1 MRDPLLTV
9 LAIAVLFS
17 GSCTPEE
24 SSLMEPGKT
33 VVTGTVTPYD
43 PTSDMEALVVSYNDL
58 NSRETVRHR
67 CPIDSMGRFRLEL
80 DLPHTIEAFIG
91 AREYHHILLIPNEHL
106 ALVYRGEDGLVVSG
120 SAIAEELHQQL
131 QAYTGADEANGPA
144 GLSTNEMK
152 ALETDTF
159 LQALQTIR
167 ERRTA
172 FLEAYQ
178 DENELHPFL
187 YQWAQNDIYFK
198 YLRQKLSY
206 RLFKPLSQ
214 DIQPSTVAFP
224 PQYAAELDNFDY
236 HPSYETNLY
245 YRRFLNVYYHYFLTE
260 AQYQLHEF
268 DKIKG
273 DAKVIKR
280 ALLEAAL
287 ATENR
292 TLREALLIRTLY
304 SLAESTYIKDAD
316 RLALYEEYKA
326 YITNESFLRDLEAL
340 YEPYTNPE
348 IAPTNND
355 DQSIDLAS
363 EDLKQLLQP
372 YQEKYIY
379 LVSWG
384 TWCGPC
390 MKEIPH
396 YNAFMAKMDTS
407 RIQPLFLASRS
418 PEPRW
423 RSVIEAHDLGGA
435 HHLLTARQTEQ
446 LCGELKLCGYPSH
459 ALISPGSTEL
469 EAVGGPIDYDLSI
482 NDALL
487 QKMGKLVLLMNTDK

>member
-1 MRDPLLTV
+1 MED
-9 LAIAVLFS
+9 
-17 GSCTPEE
+17 GSNFVYE
-24 SSLMEPGKT
+24 MET
-33 VVTGTVTPYD
+33 
-43 PTSDMEALVVSYNDL
+43 ME
-58 NSRETVRHR
+58 
-67 CPIDSMGRFRLEL
+67 IDSF
-80 DLPHTIEAFIG
+80 
-91 AREYHHILLIPNEHL
+91 L
-106 ALVYRGEDGLVVSG
+106 A
-120 SAIAEELHQQL
+120 
-131 QAYTGADEANGPA
+131 
-144 GLSTNEMK
+144 
-152 ALETDTF
+152 
-159 LQALQTIR
+159 ALQTIR
-167 ERRTA
+167 ERRTV
-172 FLEAYQ
+172 FLETYH
-178 DENELHPFL
+178 EEHELHPFL

-198 YLRQKLSY
+198 YLRQKLNY

-236 HPSYETNLY
+236 HPSYETNMY
-245 YRRFLNVYYHYFLTE
+245 FHRFLNMHYHYFLVET
-260 AQYQLHEF
+260 QYQLYEF
-268 DKIKG
+268 EKIKG

-287 ATENR
+287 LTENR

-304 SLAESTYIKDAD
+304 LMAESTQLTDAD

-326 YITNESFLRDLEAL
+326 HITHEGLLKDLEAL

-355 DQSIDLAS
+355 AQSIDLAS

-384 TWCGPC
+384 TWCSPC
-390 MKEIPH
+390 MREIPH
-396 YNAFMAKMDTS
+396 YNAFLAKMDTN
-407 RIQPLFLASRS
+407 RVQPLFPASRS

-423 RSVIEAHDLGGA
+423 RSVIAEHNLSGA

-459 ALISPGSTEL
+459 ALIPPGGTAL
-469 EAVGGPIDYDLSI
+469 EVVGGPIDYDLSV
-482 NDALL
+482 NEALL
-487 QKMGKLVLLMNTDK
+487 QKMGKLGLLVNTDK

>member
-1 MRDPLLTV
+1 
-9 LAIAVLFS
+9 
-17 GSCTPEE
+17 
-24 SSLMEPGKT
+24 
-33 VVTGTVTPYD
+33 
-43 PTSDMEALVVSYNDL
+43 
-58 NSRETVRHR
+58 
-67 CPIDSMGRFRLEL
+67 
-80 DLPHTIEAFIG
+80 
-91 AREYHHILLIPNEHL
+91 
-106 ALVYRGEDGLVVSG
+106 LVVSG
-120 SAIAEELHQQL
+120 SKITEELHQL
-131 QAYTGADEANGPA
+131 LRAYIEADEANGQA
-144 GLSTNEMK
+144 GLSPNEMQ

-172 FLEAYQ
+172 FLETYQ
-178 DENELHPFL
+178 EENELHPFL

-236 HPSYETNLY
+236 HPSYETNMY
-245 YRRFLNVYYHYFLTE
+245 YHRFLNMHYHYYLTE
-260 AQYQLHEF
+260 TQHQSSHFNE
-268 DKIKG
+268 IRG
-273 DAKVIKR
+273 DVKAVKR
-280 ALLEAAL
+280 YLLEAAL

-292 TLREALLIRTLY
+292 TLREALLIRALY
-304 SLAESTYIKDAD
+304 SLAESTHIKDAD

-326 YITNESFLRDLEAL
+326 HITHEGLLKDLEAL
-340 YEPYTNPE
+340 YEPYTNSE

-355 DQSIDLAS
+355 GQSIDLAS
-363 EDLKQLLQP
+363 EDLKELLQP

-407 RIQPLFLASRS
+407 RVQPLFLASRS

-423 RSVIEAHDLGGA
+423 RSVIATHDLGGV

-459 ALISPGSTEL
+459 ALIPPGSTEL
-469 EAVGGPIDYDLSI
+469 EVVGGPIDYDLSV
-482 NDALL
+482 NEALL
-487 QKMGKLVLLMNTDK
+487 QKMGKLGLLLNTD

>member
-1 MRDPLLTV
+1 MRDLL
-9 LAIAVLFS
+9 LPALIIAALFTT
-17 GSCTPEE
+17 SCTPDD

-33 VVTGTVTPYD
+33 VLTGTVTPYD
-43 PTSDMEALVVSYNDL
+43 PASDVEALVVSYNDL
-58 NSRETVRHR
+58 SSGETVRHR

-80 DLPHTIEAFIG
+80 ELPHTIEAFIG
-91 AREYHHILLIPNEHL
+91 AREYHHVLLIPNEHI
-106 ALVYRGEDGLVVSG
+106 ALVYRGQDGLVVSG
-120 SAIAEELHQQL
+120 SAITEELHQQL
-131 QAYTGADEANGPA
+131 QAYIEADEANGQA
-144 GLSTNEMK
+144 GLYTNEMQ

-172 FLEAYQ
+172 FLETYQ
-178 DENELHPFL
+178 EENELHPFL

-236 HPSYETNLY
+236 HPSYEANMY
-245 YRRFLNVYYHYFLTE
+245 YHRFLNMHYQYYLTE
-260 AQYQLHEF
+260 TQHQSYHFNE
-268 DKIKG
+268 IRG
-273 DAKVIKR
+273 DVKAVKR
-280 ALLEAAL
+280 YLLEAAL

-292 TLREALLIRTLY
+292 TLREALLIRALY

-326 YITNESFLRDLEAL
+326 HITHEGLLKDLETL

-348 IAPTNND
+348 IATTNND
-355 DQSIDLAS
+355 GQSIDLAS

-407 RIQPLFLASRS
+407 RVQPLFLASRS

-423 RSVIEAHDLGGA
+423 RSVIAAHDLGGA

-446 LCGELKLCGYPSH
+446 LCGELKLCGFPSH
-459 ALISPGSTEL
+459 ALIPPGSTEL
-469 EAVGGPIDYDLSI
+469 EVVGGPIDYDLSV
-482 NDALL
+482 NKALL
-487 QKMGKLVLLMNTDK
+487 QKMGGLGLLVNTDK

>member
-1 MRDPLLTV
+1 MRNLL
-9 LAIAVLFS
+9 LPALIIAALFS
-17 GSCTPEE
+17 ASCTPED

-33 VVTGTVTPYD
+33 VLTGTVTPYD
-43 PTSDMEALVVSYNDL
+43 PASDVEALVVSYDDL
-58 NSRETVRHR
+58 NSGETVRHR

-91 AREYHHILLIPNEHL
+91 AREYHHILLIPNEHI
-106 ALVYRGEDGLVVSG
+106 ALIYRGKDGLVVSG
-120 SAIAEELHQQL
+120 SAITEELHQQL
-131 QAYTGADEANGPA
+131 HAYLEADRDNGPNYMN
-144 GLSTNEMK
+144 TNEM
-152 ALETDTF
+152 ETMEIDSF
-159 LQALQTIR
+159 SAALQTIR
-167 ERRTA
+167 EQRTA
-172 FLEAYQ
+172 FLETYQ
-178 DENELHPFL
+178 EENELHPFL

-236 HPSYETNLY
+236 HPSYETNMY
-245 YRRFLNVYYHYFLTE
+245 YHRFLNMHYHYYLTE
-260 AQYQLHEF
+260 TQHQSSHFNE
-268 DKIKG
+268 IRG
-273 DAKVIKR
+273 DVKAVKR
-280 ALLEAAL
+280 YLLEAAL
-287 ATENR
+287 STENHI
-292 TLREALLIRTLY
+292 LREALLIRALY
-304 SLAESTYIKDAD
+304 SLAESTHIKDVD
-316 RLALYEEYKA
+316 RLALYEEYKTH
-326 YITNESFLRDLEAL
+326 ITNEAFLRDLEAL

-355 DQSIDLAS
+355 GQSIDLAS

-407 RIQPLFLASRS
+407 RVQPLFLASRS

-423 RSVIEAHDLGGA
+423 RSVIAAHDLGGA

-446 LCGELKLCGYPSH
+446 LCGELKLCGFPSH
-459 ALISPGSTEL
+459 ALIPPGSTEL
-469 EAVGGPIDYDLSI
+469 EVVGGPIDYDLSI
-482 NDALL
+482 NEALL
-487 QKMGKLVLLMNTDK
+487 QKM

>member
-1 MRDPLLTV
+1 MRDLLLTT
-9 LAIAVLFS
+9 LTIAALFTV
-17 GSCTPEE
+17 SCTPEE

-33 VVTGTVTPYD
+33 VLTGTVVPYD
-43 PTSDMEALVVSYNDL
+43 PAGDVEALVVSYEDL
-58 NSRETVRHR
+58 NSGETVRHR
-67 CPIDSMGRFRLEL
+67 CPIDSLGRFRLEL
-80 DLPHTIEAFIG
+80 ELPHTIEAFIG
-91 AREYHHILLIPNEHL
+91 AREYHHILLIPNEHIK
-106 ALVYRGEDGLVVSG
+106 LVYRGKDGLVVSG
-120 SAIAEELHQQL
+120 SAITEELHQQL
-131 QAYTGADEANGPA
+131 HAYTEADEENGPTA
-144 GLSTNEMK
+144 LFTHEMET
-152 ALETDTF
+152 LETDTF
-159 LQALQTIR
+159 LQALQNIR

-172 FLEAYQ
+172 FLEAYH
-178 DENELHPFL
+178 EEHGLHSFL

-224 PQYAAELDNFDY
+224 PQYAAELENFDY
-236 HPSYETNLY
+236 HPSYETNMY
-245 YRRFLNVYYHYFLTE
+245 FHRFLNIHYHYYLTE
-260 AQYQLHEF
+260 TQHQSSHFNE
-268 DKIKG
+268 IRG
-273 DAKVIKR
+273 DVKAVKR
-280 ALLEAAL
+280 YLLEAAL

-292 TLREALLIRTLY
+292 TLREALLVRALY
-304 SLAESTYIKDAD
+304 SLAESTHIKDAD

-326 YITNESFLRDLEAL
+326 HITNESFLGYLDEL
-340 YEPYTNPE
+340 YEPYTNSE

-355 DQSIDLAS
+355 GQSIELAS

-372 YQEKYIY
+372 YEEKYIY

-407 RIQPLFLASRS
+407 RIQTLFLASRS

-423 RSVIEAHDLGGA
+423 RSVIEAHNLSGA

-459 ALISPGSTEL
+459 ALIPPGGTAL
-469 EAVGGPIDYDLSI
+469 EVVGGPIDYDLSV
-482 NDALL
+482 NEALL
-487 QKMGKLVLLMNTDK
+487 QKMEGLGLLVSTDK